1 MELRFLLLSWCL
13 LLLELDLVFE
23 LPRREEVPLL
33 CFSGAVMVPNVGA
46 TALLERSSLCD
57 LEDDEEDDLCPCLLL
72 LLLLAF
78 VELLA
83 SGL

>member
-1 MELRFLLLSWCL
+1 LA
-13 LLLELDLVFE
+13 FE
-23 LPRREEVPLL
+23 LPRREEEETPLLLL
-33 CFSGAVMVPNVGA
+33 CFSGALMALNAGA
-46 TALLERSSLCD
+46 TDFVARSSLCD
-57 LEDDEEDDLCPCLLL
+57 FEDEEEDDLCPCLLL